1 MIDALQIPEPILF
14 NPLKHYLPF
23 IREFMNRK
31 SEEERF
37 PGSREFI
44 NELRHLGTCV
54 MDIYKG
60 DMSPENI
67 FQEIRE
73 FLQANGI
80 SERTGFQ
87 KWAGVS
93 FKSHRIIPL
102 SDGSNWT
109 LKYFGKGTRFV
120 HIFPARYSQHTFRI
134 KANTLIS
141 AVLYQVLIGKDYISA
156 NDLNRVRALI
166 SLSPVKEIADVEAI
180 TEMVEMLRI

>member
-1 MIDALQIPEPILF
+1 MLIDFQTPEPLLF

-37 PGSREFI
+37 PGSKEFI
-44 NELRHLGTCV
+44 KELKHLGTCV

-60 DMSPENI
+60 VMALEMI
-67 FQEIRE
+67 FQEITE
-73 FLQANGI
+73 FLKANGL
-80 SERTGFQ
+80 SGRTGFQ

-102 SDGSNWT
+102 SDGSYWT
-109 LKYFGKGTRFV
+109 LKYFDSETRYV
-120 HIFPARYSQHTFRI
+120 HIFPARYSPHTFRI
-134 KANTLIS
+134 KANTLKS
-141 AVLYQVLIGKDYISA
+141 AILYQVLTGKDYISTD
-156 NDLNRVRALI
+156 DLNRVRALV

-180 TEMVEMLRI
+180 TEMVELLRV